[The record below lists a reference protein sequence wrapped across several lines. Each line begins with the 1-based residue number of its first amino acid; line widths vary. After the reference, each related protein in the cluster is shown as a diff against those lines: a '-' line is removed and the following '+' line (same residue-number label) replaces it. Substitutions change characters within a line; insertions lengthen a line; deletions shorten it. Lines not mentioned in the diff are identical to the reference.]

1 MIWAFKEGIKV
12 YSYKDENYSN
22 VDEQENINKFL
33 KKLMFIYE
41 NIRSDNFIV

>member
-33 KKLMFIYE
+33 NNLNKSNVSKHT
-41 NIRSDNFIV
+41 R